1 MAAHPQH
8 RQKGFLILEVLAGAV
23 LLAILATALLQASN
37 AYQNYYAKM
46 QVRLAAD
53 LLAADIRRLQQDS
66 LYGEVESRYI
76 RTLSSGYDTY
86 ERNKKV
92 KSVRFADYAWDVT
105 LSWPKR
111 FNVQFSGTGSPTA
124 TGTLVLE
131 HQSNKKFSCTLAVQ
145 PITGRVVIVEE

>member
-1 MAAHPQH
+1 
-8 RQKGFLILEVLAGAV
+8 
-23 LLAILATALLQASN
+23 
-37 AYQNYYAKM
+37 M

-105 LSWPKR
+105 LSWSKR